1 MPGPEDEKD
10 REPKQRGDIK
20 VENKARKFAEEL
32 AKEGDFARGE
42 AEAVA
47 RELLDERVDDAGET
61 SDAELFE
68 VADFNAR
75 LDFLRKHF
83 EKREKISEADR
94 HEYVLTARRR
104 FIELRFLLWYARDNL
119 LIEQDQ
125 NGHEIYREREDSV
138 LDLTEADRFVDEVE
152 AGIKTITEKTD
163 HGEESIYEGIETQL
177 ATIKPKDFLKLP
189 IERRLLLVSNI
200 KSWDELKNGG
210 LLVFHFGGNTALEYQ
225 IGLGDLMPPQ
235 YRSMTLGET
244 TYQRRGN
251 QGFYHNGNY
260 LAIFT
265 GTRVTV
271 GEKDENYFVEKE
283 YAGKFG
289 DAYKGDESKVDSPGG
304 QRELTRQEILEVARN
319 FSVDAYL
326 LQAVLAIVESDSAND
341 INDDYEFLHIA
352 ARYLQNAEMRY
363 ESAKGTCLK
372 DKHYTAEFIAYAL
385 DRFNLFADYDGQSD
399 DVVRTV
405 IERYASLSGIK
416 LDFDERVQ
424 KLRVESKPKTFQEY
438 VRGGPGA
445 EASGS
450 AEIAGEM
457 PQGGSGVEI
466 LDDPNWRRE
475 YYESLRARGISQQEA
490 KMAVLYTEFIYGK
503 MRERMGSAFESQVN
517 IRNYDGS
524 DWTIKNSCVGGIMKN
539 FEMLPFEIVRGRQA
553 GKNASAFY
561 WGTYRDGSRDF
572 RQYCYLRTLV
582 SSDSHVIKMRVGPGN
597 VDELIG
603 PHLAPGEC
611 APAGLWNHALWIYK
625 RLDGTVMIAHSG
637 ADVRPQR
644 IAVGSVDEP
653 PAGYIR
659 QGSYYVKQR
668 GSKFNELPL
677 RDFLARRQSVY
688 PAGTDRSEI
697 AFVPMSTLVSD
708 NMAAR
713 GERDFL
719 AFYERNKSKVDFA

>member
-20 VENKARKFAEEL
+20 VENKARAFAEEL
-32 AKEGDFARGE
+32 AKEGDVARGE
-42 AEAVA
+42 AETVA
-47 RELLDERVDDAGET
+47 RELVDERLDEASET
-61 SDAELFE
+61 SEESLFE

-83 EKREKISEADR
+83 EEREKIPEKDR
-94 HEYVLTARRR
+94 REYVLTARRK

-119 LIEQDQ
+119 LIEHDQ
-125 NGHEIYREREDSV
+125 NGHEIYRKQEDSV
-138 LDLTEADRFVDEVE
+138 LDLTEADSFVDEVE

-189 IERRLLLVSNI
+189 IERRLRLVSNI

-235 YRSMTLGET
+235 YRTMTAYDD

-271 GEKDENYFVEKE
+271 GEKDENYSVEKE

-304 QRELTRQEILEVARN
+304 QRELTRQQVLEVARN
-319 FSVDAYL
+319 FSVDAYFL
-326 LQAVLAIVESDSAND
+326 EAVLKVMEGDSAND
-341 INDDYEFLHIA
+341 ITDDYEFLHIA

-363 ESAKGTCLK
+363 ESANDTCLK
-372 DKHYTAEFIAYAL
+372 DQHYTTEFIAYAL
-385 DRFNLFADYDGQSD
+385 DRFNLFVDYAGESD
-399 DVVRTV
+399 DVVKAV
-405 IERYASLSGIK
+405 IERYAGLSGVI
-416 LDFDERVQ
+416 LNFDENVQRARVA
-424 KLRVESKPKTFQEY
+424 SKPVTYSEY
-438 VRGGPGA
+438 VRGGG
-445 EASGS
+445 
-450 AEIAGEM
+450 EIAYEM
-457 PQGGSGVEI
+457 PQGGFGVEI

-475 YYESLRARGISQQEA
+475 YYEALRARGIPEQEA

-503 MRERMGSAFESQVN
+503 MRERMGSAFESQVH

-637 ADVRPQR
+637 ADVRPQK

-708 NMAAR
+708 NMASR
-713 GERDFL
+713 GEREFF